1 MSSTSMPE
9 RRGQPTPQLERLAS
23 LTTSSLPALKLFL
36 DGEALA
42 HTGQYT
48 DAAIVFVWAAEVA
61 PSEADETATLSDAFV
76 CLVLAGQWEDEA

>member
-1 MSSTSMPE
+1 MP
-9 RRGQPTPQLERLAS
+9 RLWSQSYVDTVRIAR
-23 LTTSSLPALKLFL
+23 LYLNA
-36 DGEALA
+36 
-42 HTGQYT
+42 GQYT